1 MSLDISLDEFNSQEN
16 CFYPSLQ
23 DIPMPQCFNYVF
35 NIFMEI
41 YNHSKEM
48 ITWCD
53 IQAYEE
59 VRCVKLQQVEIDYI
73 IKINNIANSQ
83 INEMQKGE

>member
-1 MSLDISLDEFNSQEN
+1 MNLEITLEEFNSQVD
-16 CFYPSLQ
+16 CIYPNLQ
-23 DIPMPQCFNYVF
+23 DIEIPKCFKYVF
-35 NIFMEI
+35 NIFMEL

-48 ITWCD
+48 ITWQD
-53 IQAYEE
+53 IQAYES

-83 INEMQKGE
+83 INEMQGE